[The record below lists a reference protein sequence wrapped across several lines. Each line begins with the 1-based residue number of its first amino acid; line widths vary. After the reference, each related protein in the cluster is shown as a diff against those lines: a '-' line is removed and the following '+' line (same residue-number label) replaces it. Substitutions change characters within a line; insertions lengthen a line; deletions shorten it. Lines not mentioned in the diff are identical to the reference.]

1 VRVLVPVLAL
11 LVSACASQGA
21 VRAALSADLAALKR
35 SIKDEQAAGKLDR
48 ERAREIAEAVAS
60 REIYSDGGRAAARRI
75 RQLRTCSQPLRSA
88 LEARAERQDEGG
100 AEAALLLLATG
111 ARRADRYAGRYVD
124 AESGAWRA
132 VSARASTA
140 PERFV
145 QRRRYFTDPDER
157 VRRAAFE
164 AALEAPGK
172 LDLDLLIEAARLDPD
187 PYSRSLAVRGVGVLG
202 GARAVQALGDL
213 WQRADEDVRLTI
225 IEAWGKPATYR
236 TGGREALLRTAEAR
250 AGLTSVAAASALL
263 RDSAHGGLAV
273 TLLAQAAAEG
283 ASDEQLLSL
292 ATVPLEPRVLPQLQ
306 KASKDADATVR
317 VAALER
323 LLDVPASKA
332 RALLDLRS
340 MATGKGT
347 AAVAARD
354 ALAAS
359 GDRTVTPLLV
369 KALSGD
375 DASDRQAA
383 GRSLLTLGS
392 YDKAATLLGD
402 GDAGVRVAIACT
414 ILSKTE

>member
-1 VRVLVPVLAL
+1 MIAL
-11 LVSACASQGA
+11 LVVGCAASGA
-21 VRAALSADLAALKR
+21 VRAALGSDLASLKR
-35 SIKDEQAAGKLDR
+35 SIKDEQAAGRLDR

-60 REIYSDGGRAAARRI
+60 REIYSEGGRAAARRI
-75 RQLRTCSQPLRSA
+75 RQLRTCSQPLRTA

-100 AEAALLLLATG
+100 AEATLLLLATG
-111 ARRADRYAGRYVD
+111 ARRAERYAGRYAD

-140 PERFV
+140 PERFL

-172 LDLDLLIEAARLDPD
+172 LDLELLIEAARLDPD
-187 PYSRSLAVRGVGVLG
+187 PYSRSLAVRGVGAVG
-202 GARAVQALGDL
+202 GARAVQALADL
-213 WQRADEDVRLTI
+213 WERADEDARLTI
-225 IEAWGKPATYR
+225 IEAWGKPATLR
-236 TGGREALLRTAEAR
+236 AGGREALLHTAEAR
-250 AGLTSVAAASALL
+250 AGLTSVAAAGALL
-263 RDSAHGGLAV
+263 GDAAHGALAV

-283 ASDEQLLSL
+283 ASDEQLLAL

-323 LLDVPASKA
+323 LLDVPASRA
-332 RALLDLRS
+332 RSVEELRTL
-340 MATGKGT
+340 AKGKGN
-347 AAVAARD
+347 AAASARD

-359 GDRTVTPLLV
+359 GDASVTPLLL
-369 KALSGD
+369 KALGES
-375 DASDRQAA
+375 DASNRQAA
-383 GRSLLTLGS
+383 GRSLLALGS

-402 GDAGVRVAIACT
+402 GDAGVRVGIACT
-414 ILSKTE
+414 ILAK